1 MSGAGFCLSRV
12 CFLLAVALLLALS
25 GCDRTGPVQKAT
37 RRTAIESSTSQAPIP
52 NELARSVP
60 VESPSLEGSGVT
72 VWAKKFPG
80 KLIAGL
86 DGSLYV
92 PYGRATIARV
102 QRALRDRGLYTGPA
116 NGVLDRP
123 TMESIFEFQEAN
135 FNLQRC
141 GIPTP
146 RTRDMLEQG
155 SHTDLP
161 S

>member
-1 MSGAGFCLSRV
+1 MSGARFCLSRV
-12 CFLLAVALLLALS
+12 SFLLAVALLALS
-25 GCDRTGPVQKAT
+25 GCNRTEPVQKVT
-37 RRTAIESSTSQAPIP
+37 RPAAIESSTSQDAIP
-52 NELARSVP
+52 NELARSVA
-60 VESPSLEGSGVT
+60 VESPSLKGSGVT
-72 VWAKKFPG
+72 VWAKTFPG

-92 PYGRATIARV
+92 PYRRATIARV

-123 TMESIFEFQEAN
+123 TMESIYEFQEAN

-141 GIPTP
+141 GVPTP
-146 RTRDMLEQG
+146 RTRDMLQQG
-155 SHTDLP
+155 SHTDLN